1 MLELDSVVRRYG
13 DDGTPALDG
22 VSLTIP
28 DGEFLVLCGA
38 NGSGKSSL
46 VRHLNALEEPDS
58 GQVLVNGEPAAEN
71 PVLARTAVGMTF
83 QDPRD
88 QFVAATVGAD
98 AAFGPEN
105 LGLTHE
111 EIDERVGDALAAVG
125 LDGRERDR
133 IETLSGGEQQR
144 LAVAG
149 ALAMRPDHLV
159 LDEPFTGLD
168 APAREDLLAR
178 LGELHAGG
186 TGIVVVTH
194 DLRELLEPA
203 QRVVCLAN
211 GRVVADAEP
220 EAAVSKLKQYGVRVP
235 GTAD

>member
-1 MLELDSVVRRYG
+1 
-13 DDGTPALDG
+13 
-22 VSLTIP
+22 
-28 DGEFLVLCGA
+28 
-38 NGSGKSSL
+38 
-46 VRHLNALEEPDS
+46 
-58 GQVLVNGEPAAEN
+58 
-71 PVLARTAVGMTF
+71 
-83 QDPRD
+83 
-88 QFVAATVGAD
+88 
-98 AAFGPEN
+98 
-105 LGLTHE
+105 
-111 EIDERVGDALAAVG
+111 
-125 LDGRERDR
+125 
-133 IETLSGGEQQR
+133 
-144 LAVAG
+144 
-149 ALAMRPDHLV
+149 MRPDHLV